1 MQTFIE
7 GKLGLNQELSEV
19 EWRNA
24 VYDVVIFALQDDFL
38 EEILQLDA
46 KTFFKV
52 IGELFKG

>member
-52 IGELFKG
+52 IG